1 MAVCARQLTVP
12 AVMLLLLTSATSGR
26 AETGDDS
33 LPPPPDVSAINA
45 RAEYH
50 LGLVINYYDTE
61 LVVPVTRQQD
71 DFYVTNADLQKAGL
85 PADKLPVGDV
95 NVSRLPDVRTEYD
108 GIAQRLLLFVPR
120 DWLPDRMASFNDS
133 NPRVDA
139 MSGRGALLNYDFYTS
154 RSETD
159 GTQASVWHELRY
171 FNNNLSLSS
180 TGFIRRYLAG
190 EVTQSEKYLRYDTT
204 LALTD
209 EDDATLLKVG
219 DVISDSLAWT
229 SSVRVGG
236 INYGRDFSL
245 RPDLVTWPLPVFSG
259 EAAVPTAVD
268 LFIDGSRAG
277 STQLQPGPFTLTNLP
292 YINGAGNAVV
302 VTTDAA
308 GRQVRSELPF
318 YVTSELLKPGMSDGA
333 MTLGAIRRNYGIDNF
348 DYGPAVGSATL
359 RYGVTDYLT
368 LETHLEGAEAL
379 ALAGGGAVVKLG
391 QFGVVNGALTQ
402 SRMRS
407 NSGQQVN
414 WGYQYNTSRF
424 SLATVHTRRNEGFG
438 NLALYDAPV
447 RYDENMR
454 PMVSSLSRSVD
465 QYSLSLV
472 LGDFGNLGAAWIGV
486 RSHDNK
492 RTELLNLSWSRT
504 LWEGSSLYLS
514 GSHDKQSGDWTVAMS
529 VQIPFGDLDNVGIT
543 VDHTPD
549 RGRSERITY
558 THSMPTDGG
567 FSWNM
572 AWARQSRAKSYQQA
586 TLGWRNNAIEL
597 QGGGYGES
605 DDMVWWGDAAGAV
618 VLMDGHL
625 FAANRIN
632 DAFAVVSTHGFPD
645 VPVSYENQPV
655 GKTDKDGYLLISG
668 VAAYYPASYSLN
680 TLDLPADT
688 RLTQTQ
694 RRVAL
699 RRNSG
704 YLIEFPMKQ
713 QRVASVI
720 LLDEQGEVIPVG
732 SQVWLGN
739 GIPAPVGYDG
749 LAFLE
754 NLVDANALRVTK
766 PDGSSCYTTL
776 NLTPNPQRKL
786 QTYGPLTCRGGEQ

>member
-1 MAVCARQLTVP
+1 MAVCARQLIVP
-12 AVMLLLLTSATSGR
+12 ATLLLLLTSAH

-61 LVVPVTRQQD
+61 LVVSVTRRQD
-71 DFYVTNADLQKAGL
+71 DFYVANADLQKAGL
-85 PADKLPVGDV
+85 PADKLPEGDV
-95 NVSRLPDVRTEYD
+95 NISRLPDVRTEYD
-108 GIAQRLLLFVPR
+108 GTAQKLQLFVPR
-120 DWLPDRMASFNDS
+120 EWLPERMATFNDQ

-139 MSGRGALLNYDFYTS
+139 MGGHGALLNYDFYTS
-154 RSETD
+154 RSDTG

-190 EVTQSEKYLRYDTT
+190 EVMQSEKYLRYDTT
-204 LALTD
+204 LAVTD
-209 EDDATLLKVG
+209 EDNATQLKAG
-219 DVISDSLAWT
+219 DVISDSLVWT
-229 SSVRVGG
+229 TSVRVGG
-236 INYGRDFSL
+236 ISYGRDFGL

-268 LFIDGSRAG
+268 LFIDGTRAG
-277 STQLQPGPFTLTNLP
+277 STRLQPGPFTLTNLP

-333 MTLGAIRRNYGIDNF
+333 ITLGTIRRNYGIENF
-348 DYGPAVGSATL
+348 NYGPAVGSGSL

-368 LETHLEGAEAL
+368 LETHMEGADAL
-379 ALAGGGAVVKLG
+379 ALGGGGAVLKLG
-391 QFGVVNGALTQ
+391 QFGVVNGAVTQ
-402 SRMRS
+402 SRMRGS
-407 NSGQQVN
+407 SGQQLN
-414 WGYQYNTSRF
+414 WGYQYNTSNF
-424 SLATVHTRRNEGFG
+424 SLATVHTRRNAGFG

-447 RYDENMR
+447 RYDER
-454 PMVSSLSRSVD
+454 IQPIVSLSRSVD
-465 QYSLSLV
+465 QYSLSLG
-472 LGDFGNLGAAWIGV
+472 LGDYGNIGAAWIGV
-486 RSHDNK
+486 RSQDNK
-492 RTELLNLSWSRT
+492 RTELLNLSWSRN
-504 LWEGSSLYLS
+504 LWGGSSLYLS
-514 GSHDKQSGDWTVAMS
+514 GSHDKQSDNWTVAMS
-529 VQIPFGDLDNVGIT
+529 IQIPFGDLDNVGIT
-543 VDHTPD
+543 VDHTPE
-549 RGRSERITY
+549 RGHSERITY
-558 THSMPTDGG
+558 NHSMPTDGG

-572 AWARQSRAKSYQQA
+572 AFARQEQAKSYRQG
-586 TLGWRNNAIEL
+586 TLGWRNSAVEL

-605 DDMVWWGDAAGAV
+605 DDMVWWGEASGAV
-618 VLMDGHL
+618 VLMDGQL
-625 FAANRIN
+625 FAANRVN
-632 DAFAVVSTHGFPD
+632 DAFAVVSTQGFAD
-645 VPVSYENQPV
+645 VPVSFENQPV

-668 VAAYYPASYSLN
+668 VSAYYPANYSIN

-688 RLTQTQ
+688 QLKETQ

-704 YLIEFPMKQ
+704 YLIEFPMEQ

-720 LLDEQGEVIPVG
+720 LHDEQGEDIPVG
-732 SQVWLGN
+732 SQVWQG
-739 GIPAPVGYDG
+739 GGSPAPVGYDG

-754 NLVDANALRVTK
+754 NLADVNALRVTK
-766 PDGSSCYTTL
+766 PDGSRCYATL
-776 NLTPNPQRKL
+776 TLTQNPERKL
-786 QTYGPLTCRGGEQ
+786 QTYGPLTCREGEQ

>member
-1 MAVCARQLTVP
+1 MAVCGRQLIVP
-12 AVMLLLLTSATSGR
+12 AAMLLLLTSATSGH

-61 LVVPVTRQQD
+61 MVVPVTRRQD
-71 DFYVTNADLQKAGL
+71 DFYVANADLQKAGL
-85 PADKLPVGDV
+85 PANKLPEGEV

-108 GIAQRLLLFVPR
+108 GVAQRLLMFVPR
-120 DWLPDRMASFNDS
+120 EWLPERMTAFNDQ
-133 NPRVDA
+133 NPRVEA
-139 MSGRGALLNYDFYTS
+139 MSGQGALLNYDFYIS
-154 RSETD
+154 RSDTG

-180 TGFIRRYLAG
+180 TGFIRRYLEG
-190 EVTQSEKYLRYDTT
+190 EVMQSEKYLRYDTT
-204 LALTD
+204 LAMAD
-209 EDDATLLKVG
+209 EENATQLKVG
-219 DVISDSLAWT
+219 DVITDSLVWT

-236 INYGRDFSL
+236 ISYGRDFSL

-333 MTLGAIRRNYGIDNF
+333 ITLGSIRRNYGIENF
-348 DYGPAVGSATL
+348 DYGPAVGSASL

-368 LETHLEGAEAL
+368 LETHMEGADEL
-379 ALAGGGAVVKLG
+379 ALGGGGAVLKLG

-402 SRMRS
+402 SRMRG

-424 SLATVHTRRNEGFG
+424 SLATQHTRRDVGFG

-447 RYDENMR
+447 RYDDRMQ
-454 PMVSSLSRSVD
+454 PIYSLSRSVD
-465 QYSLSLV
+465 QYSLSV
-472 LGDFGNLGAAWIGV
+472 GMGDFGSIGAAWIGV
-486 RSHDNK
+486 RSNDNK
-492 RTELLNLSWSRT
+492 RTELLNVSWSRN
-504 LWEGSSLYLS
+504 LWGGSSLYLS
-514 GSHDKQSGDWTVAMS
+514 GSHDKQSGDWTVAMA

-558 THSMPTDGG
+558 NHSMPTDGG

-572 AWARQSRAKSYQQA
+572 AFARQEQANSYQQA
-586 TLGWRNNAIEL
+586 TLGWRNSAIEL

-605 DDMVWWGDAAGAV
+605 DDMVWWGDAAGSV

-632 DAFAVVSTHGFPD
+632 DAFAVISTQGFPD

-655 GKTDKDGYLLISG
+655 GKTDKDGYLLVSG
-668 VAAYYPASYSLN
+668 VSAYYPGSYSIN

-688 RLTQTQ
+688 QIKDTQQ
-694 RRVAL
+694 RVAL

-704 YLIEFPMKQ
+704 YLIEFPMEQ

-720 LLDEQGEVIPVG
+720 LQDEKGDIIPVG
-732 SQVWLGN
+732 SQVWLSDGA
-739 GIPAPVGYDG
+739 PAPVGYEG

-754 NLVDANALRVTK
+754 NLIDVNALRVTK
-766 PDGSSCYTTL
+766 PDGGSCYATL
-776 NLTPNPQRKL
+776 TLTPNPDRKL

>member
-1 MAVCARQLTVP
+1 MAVCARQLIVP
-12 AVMLLLLTSATSGR
+12 AAMLLLLTSATSGH

-45 RAEYH
+45 RAEYQ
-50 LGLVINYYDTE
+50 LGLIINYYDTE
-61 LVVPVTRQQD
+61 LVVPVTRRQD
-71 DFYVTNADLQKAGL
+71 DFYVANADLQKAGL
-85 PADKLPVGDV
+85 PADKLPEGDV

-108 GIAQRLLLFVPR
+108 STAQRLLMFVPR
-120 DWLPDRMASFNDS
+120 DWLPERMTAFNDQ
-133 NPRVDA
+133 NPRVEA

-154 RSETD
+154 RSDTG

-171 FNNNLSLSS
+171 FSNNLSLSS
-180 TGFIRRYLAG
+180 TGFIRRYLEG
-190 EVTQSEKYLRYDTT
+190 EVMQSEKYVRYDTT
-204 LALTD
+204 LAMAD
-209 EDDATLLKVG
+209 EDDATQLKVG
-219 DVISDSLAWT
+219 DVITDSLVWT

-268 LFIDGSRAG
+268 LFIDGARAG
-277 STQLQPGPFTLTNLP
+277 STRLQPGPFTLTNLP
-292 YINGAGNAVV
+292 YVNGAGNAVV

-333 MTLGAIRRNYGIDNF
+333 ITLGAIRRNYGIDNF
-348 DYGPAVGSATL
+348 DYGPAVGSASL

-368 LETHLEGAEAL
+368 LETHMEGAEAL
-379 ALAGGGAVVKLG
+379 ALGGGGAIVKLG
-391 QFGVVNGALTQ
+391 QLGVLNGALTQ
-402 SRMRS
+402 SRMRGT
-407 NSGQQVN
+407 SGQQVN

-424 SLATVHTRRNEGFG
+424 SLATQHTRRDVGFG

-447 RYDENMR
+447 RYDEYMQ
-454 PMVSSLSRSVD
+454 PIYSLSRSVD
-465 QYSLSLV
+465 QYSLSV
-472 LGDFGNLGAAWIGV
+472 GMGDFGSLGAAWIGV
-486 RSHDNK
+486 RSNDNK
-492 RTELLNLSWSRT
+492 RTELLNLSWSRN
-504 LWEGSSLYLS
+504 LWGGSSLYLS
-514 GSHDKQSGDWTVAMS
+514 GSHDKQSGDWTVAMA

-549 RGRSERITY
+549 RGHAERITY
-558 THSMPTDGG
+558 NHSMPTDGG

-572 AWARQSRAKSYQQA
+572 AFARQEQAKSYQQA
-586 TLGWRNNAIEL
+586 TLGWRNSAIEL

-605 DDMVWWGDAAGAV
+605 DDMVWWGDASGSV

-632 DAFAVVSTHGFPD
+632 DAFAVISTHGFPD

-655 GKTDKDGYLLISG
+655 GKTDKEGYLLVSG
-668 VAAYYPASYSLN
+668 VSAYYPASYSIN
-680 TLDLPADT
+680 TLNLPADT
-688 RLTQTQ
+688 QIKETQ

-704 YLIEFPMKQ
+704 YLIEFPMEE

-720 LLDEQGEVIPVG
+720 LHDEKGEFIPVG
-732 SQVWLGN
+732 SQVWLSN
-739 GIPAPVGYDG
+739 GAPAPVGYEG

-754 NLVDANALRVTK
+754 NLVDVNALRVTT
-766 PDGSSCYTTL
+766 PDGSSCYATL
-776 NLTPNPQRKL
+776 TLTPNPERKL
-786 QTYGPLTCRGGEQ
+786 QTYGPLTCRGGER

>member
-1 MAVCARQLTVP
+1 MAVCARQLIVP
-12 AVMLLLLTSATSGR
+12 AAMLLLLTSTTSGH

-61 LVVPVTRQQD
+61 LVVPVTRRQD
-71 DFYVTNADLQKAGL
+71 DFYVANADLQKAGL
-85 PADKLPVGDV
+85 PADKLPEGDV

-108 GIAQRLLLFVPR
+108 SIAQRLLMFVPR
-120 DWLPDRMASFNDS
+120 EWLPEKMTAFNDQNS
-133 NPRVDA
+133 RVEA
-139 MSGRGALLNYDFYTS
+139 MSGQGALLNYDFYTS
-154 RSETD
+154 RSDTG

-171 FNNNLSLSS
+171 FNNNLSVSS

-190 EVTQSEKYLRYDTT
+190 EVMQSEKYLRYDTT
-204 LALTD
+204 LAVTD
-209 EDDATLLKVG
+209 EDDATQLKLG
-219 DVISDSLAWT
+219 DVISDSLVWT
-229 SSVRVGG
+229 TSVRVGG
-236 INYGRDFSL
+236 ISYGRDFSL

-277 STQLQPGPFTLTNLP
+277 STRLQPGPFTLTNLP

-333 MTLGAIRRNYGIDNF
+333 ITLGAIRRNYGIDNF
-348 DYGPAVGSATL
+348 DYGPAVGSASL
-359 RYGVTDYLT
+359 RYGITDYLT
-368 LETHLEGAEAL
+368 LETHMEGAEEL
-379 ALAGGGAVVKLG
+379 ALGGGGAVVKLG

-402 SRMRS
+402 SRMRGA
-407 NSGQQVN
+407 SGQQVN

-424 SLATVHTRRNEGFG
+424 SLATQHTRRDTGFG

-447 RYDENMR
+447 RYDEFMQ
-454 PMVSSLSRSVD
+454 PIYSLSRSVD
-465 QYSLSLV
+465 QYSLSV
-472 LGDFGNLGAAWIGV
+472 GMGDYGSLGAAWIGV
-486 RSHDNK
+486 RSNDNK
-492 RTELLNLSWSRT
+492 RTELLNLSWSRN
-504 LWEGSSLYLS
+504 LWGGSSLYLS
-514 GSHDKQSGDWTVAMS
+514 GSHDKQSGNWTVAMA

-549 RGRSERITY
+549 RGSSERITY
-558 THSMPTDGG
+558 NHSMPTDGG

-572 AWARQSRAKSYQQA
+572 AYARQSQAKSYQQA
-586 TLGWRNNAIEL
+586 TLGWRNHAIEL

-605 DDMVWWGDAAGAV
+605 DDMVWWGDAAGSV

-632 DAFAVVSTHGFPD
+632 DAFAVISTQGFPD

-655 GKTDKDGYLLISG
+655 GKTDKNGYLLVSG
-668 VAAYYPASYSLN
+668 VSAYYPGSYSVN

-688 RLTQTQ
+688 QIRDTQQ
-694 RRVAL
+694 RVAL

-704 YLIEFPMKQ
+704 YLIEFPMEQ

-720 LLDEQGEVIPVG
+720 LHDENGDVIPVG
-732 SQVWLGN
+732 SQVWLGDSA
-739 GIPAPVGYDG
+739 PAPVGYEG

-754 NLVDANALRVTK
+754 NLVDVNALRVTK
-766 PDGSSCYTTL
+766 PDGSSCNTTL
-776 NLTPNPQRKL
+776 TLTPNPERKL
-786 QTYGPLTCRGGEQ
+786 QTYGPLTCRGGER

>member
-1 MAVCARQLTVP
+1 MP
-12 AVMLLLLTSATSGR
+12 AAMLLLLTSATSGH
-26 AETGDDS
+26 AESGDDL

-45 RAEYH
+45 QAVYH
-50 LGLVINYYDTE
+50 LGLIINHYDTE
-61 LVVPVTRQQD
+61 LVVPVTRRQD
-71 DFYVTNADLQKAGL
+71 DFFLANADLQKAGL
-85 PADKLPVGDV
+85 PADKLPEGDV
-95 NVSRLPDVRTEYD
+95 NVSRLEGVRTEYD
-108 GIAQRLLLFVPR
+108 GVAQRLLLFVPR
-120 DWLPDRMASFNDS
+120 DWLPERMTSFNAQ
-133 NPRVDA
+133 NGRVDA
-139 MSGRGALLNYDFYTS
+139 MSGQGALLNYDFYTS
-154 RSETD
+154 RSETG

-171 FNNNLSLSS
+171 FNNNISLSS

-190 EVTQSEKYLRYDTT
+190 EVMQSEQYQRYDTT
-204 LALTD
+204 LAVND
-209 EDDATLLKVG
+209 EENATQLKIG
-219 DVISDSLAWT
+219 DVISDSLVWS

-236 INYGRDFSL
+236 VSYGRDFSL
-245 RPDLVTWPLPVFSG
+245 RPDLVTWPVPVFSG

-333 MTLGAIRRNYGIDNF
+333 ITLGTLRRNFGIKNF
-348 DYGPAVGSATL
+348 DYGPMVGSASL
-359 RYGVTDYLT
+359 RYGITDYLT
-368 LETHLEGAEAL
+368 LETHVEGAESL
-379 ALAGGGAVVKLG
+379 ALGGGGAVLKLG
-391 QFGVVNGALTQ
+391 QFGVVNGALSQ
-402 SRMRS
+402 SRMRGTD
-407 NSGQQVN
+407 GQQIN

-424 SLATVHTRRNEGFG
+424 SLATQHTRRDIGFG

-447 RYDENMR
+447 RYDETMR
-454 PMVSSLSRSVD
+454 PIASLSRSVD
-465 QYSLSLV
+465 QYSLSL
-472 LGDFGNLGAAWIGV
+472 GMGNFGSLGAAWIGV
-486 RSHDNK
+486 RSHDDK
-492 RTELLNLSWSRT
+492 KTELLNLSWSRN
-504 LWEGSSLYLS
+504 LWGNSSLYLS
-514 GSHDKQSGDWTVAMS
+514 ASRDLQAGDWTVAMS
-529 VQIPFGDLDNVGIT
+529 LQIPFGDLDNVGIT
-543 VDHTPD
+543 MEHTPD

-558 THSMPTDGG
+558 NHSMPTDGG

-572 AWARQSRAKSYQQA
+572 AWARQAQAKSYQQA
-586 TLGWRNNAIEL
+586 TLGWRNSAIEL

-605 DDMVWWGDAAGAV
+605 DDMVWWGDASGAL

-632 DAFAVVSTHGFPD
+632 DAFAVVSTGGFAN

-668 VAAYYPASYSLN
+668 VSAYYPANYSVD

-688 RLTQTQ
+688 RLKETQ

-704 YLIEFPMKQ
+704 YLIEFPMEQ

-720 LLDEQGEVIPVG
+720 LQDEQGEVIPVG
-732 SQVWLGN
+732 SQVWLG
-739 GIPAPVGYDG
+739 GGAPAPVGYEG

-754 NLVDANALRVTK
+754 NLADVNALRVTK
-766 PDGSSCYTTL
+766 PDGSSCHTTL
-776 NLTPNPQRKL
+776 TMTPNPLRKL
-786 QTYGPLTCRGGEQ
+786 QTYGPLICRGGQ